1 MRNEGMQKKGF
12 TLAELLICIT
22 ILGEIAA
29 FAIPKI
35 IYSQQNSR
43 FNAVVKEDLAT
54 VAQAYQMLQLNGTV
68 TQNTSAKDLITYIN
82 YTKYDTS
89 SSIDDAYGYA
99 GINPCDGTNPC
110 TRLTNGSIIK
120 FNACTFSAT
129 TPDTNVLEVYIDPDG
144 ALTAGGAATSD
155 GKSVR
160 GFIYYSGRIATWGTI
175 RNGSTS
181 SCLSWSTYQDP
192 PYLSW

>member
-1 MRNEGMQKKGF
+1 MQKKGF
-12 TLAELLICIT
+12 TLAELLICVT

-43 FNAVVKEDLAT
+43 FNAVAKEDLAT
-54 VAQAYQMLQLNGTV
+54 LAQAYQVLSLNGRV
-68 TQNTSAKDLITYIN
+68 SQNTTAKDLITYIN

-89 SSIDDAYGYA
+89 SLIDDVYGYA
-99 GINPCDGTNPC
+99 GTVSCDSTNPC
-110 TRLTNGSIIK
+110 TRLTNGSVIK
-120 FNACTFSAT
+120 FNACSFSGT
-129 TPDTNVLEVYIDPDG
+129 TPNTNVIEVYVDPDG
-144 ALTAGGAATSD
+144 TVTSSGAANSD

-160 GFIYYSGRIATWGTI
+160 GYIYYSGRIATWGSI
-175 RNGSTS
+175 DSGATS
-181 SCLSWSTYQDP
+181 SCFGWNRYQDP

>member
-1 MRNEGMQKKGF
+1 MCRLIEWLHCTEQLSNERKLLMQKQKGF
-12 TLAELLICIT
+12 TLAELLICVM
-22 ILGEIAA
+22 ILGEIAT

-35 IYSQQNSR
+35 IYSQQNSS
-43 FNAVVKEDLAT
+43 FNAVAKEDLAT
-54 VAQAYQMLQLNGTV
+54 VAQAYQMLQLNGAV

-82 YTKYDTS
+82 YIKYDTS

-99 GINPCDGTNPC
+99 GVNSCDGSNPC
-110 TRLTNGSIIK
+110 TRLTNGSVIK

-129 TPDTNVLEVYIDPDG
+129 GPNTNVIEVYIDPDG

-160 GFIYYSGRIATWGTI
+160 GFI
-175 RNGSTS
+175 
-181 SCLSWSTYQDP
+181 
-192 PYLSW
+192 